1 MCDTFVA
8 LGSATSD
15 GSVIFGKNS
24 DREPNEAQ
32 SLEYHPAAGHSD
44 GTKVRCT
51 YIEIPQV
58 KDTLAVLISRPF
70 WMFGAEIGANEKG
83 VVIGNEAVF
92 TKMPFR
98 KQGGLLGMDIL
109 RLALERAS
117 TAEQAVETMVGLLAD
132 HGQGGPCGY
141 EDKKI
146 IYHNSF
152 IVADP
157 TEAWVLETAD
167 HLWAAKKVESF
178 YAISNGLTI
187 GNEFDR
193 YHPDLIDTAR
203 QKGWVKKGDDFHF
216 ADAYSD
222 WFFTTFTACR
232 RRRSRA
238 ESLLIEKQPLD
249 IQKALANLRDHGKEP
264 YEPDSHMLI
273 NRVCAHAAYPLSR
286 HAAQS
291 TGSLAAHLKPDVMTF
306 FATGTSAPC
315 LSLFKP
321 IRFEGPVLPDIG
333 PKPQADYNPASLW
346 WRHERL
352 HRTVLKD
359 FPQRHKIVAPERDVL
374 ETGWLNESGGNN
386 NDFSTLTRRAFDQE
400 KEIESQWLEKM
411 ASQRIE
417 NPPNP
422 LYRWYW
428 RQQNQKA
435 GVPAAG

>member
-8 LGSATSD
+8 LGAATSD

-32 SLEYHPAAGHSD
+32 SLEYHPAARHLD
-44 GTKVRCT
+44 GSSVRCT

-92 TKMPFR
+92 TKMPNR

-117 TAEQAVETMVGLLAD
+117 TAEQAVETMVGLLSD

-141 EDKKI
+141 EDKKMT
-146 IYHNSF
+146 YHNSY
-152 IVADP
+152 IAADP
-157 TEAWVLETAD
+157 SGAWVLETAD
-167 HLWAAKKVESF
+167 YLWAAKKVDTY

-187 GNEFDR
+187 GHEFDR
-193 YHPDLIDTAR
+193 HHPDLIDTAR
-203 QKGWVKKGDDFHF
+203 QKGWAKKGEDFHF
-216 ADAYSD
+216 AKAYSD
-222 WFFTTFTACR
+222 WFFTTFSACR

-238 ESLLIEKQPLD
+238 ESLLAEKQPLD
-249 IQKALANLRDHGKEP
+249 PADALTILRDHGVESYK
-264 YEPDSHMLI
+264 PDSHMLI
-273 NRVCAHAAYPLSR
+273 SRVCAHSAYPVSR

-291 TGSLAAHLKPDVMTF
+291 TSSLAAHLKPDAQTF

-321 IRFEGPVLPDIG
+321 IRFQGSVLPDIG
-333 PKPQADYNPASLW
+333 PVPEGVFNPASLW

-352 HRTVLKD
+352 HRTILED
-359 FPQRHKIVAPERDVL
+359 YPGRHKAMAAERDAL
-374 ETGWLNESGGNN
+374 EARWLAESNRHDG
-386 NDFSTLTRRAFDQE
+386 DFYDFTQRAFDQE
-400 KEIESQWLEKM
+400 HDVETRWLE
-411 ASQRIE
+411 ALTSQRIE
-417 NPPNP
+417 NRPNS

-428 RQQNQKA
+428 RGQNQKA
-435 GVPAAG
+435 GIPIG

>member
-32 SLEYHPAAGHSD
+32 ILEYHPAASHPD
-44 GTKVRCT
+44 GSLALCT

-70 WMFGAEIGANEKG
+70 WMYGAEIGANEKG

-92 TKMPFR
+92 TKMPYR

-141 EDKKI
+141 EDKKMT
-146 IYHNSF
+146 YHNSYL
-152 IVADP
+152 VADP
-157 TEAWVLETAD
+157 TGAWVLETAD
-167 HLWAAKKVESF
+167 YLWAAKKVESF

-203 QKGWVKKGDDFHF
+203 QKGWIKKGEDFHF
-216 ADAYSD
+216 ADAFSD
-222 WFFTTFTACR
+222 WFFTTFSACR

-238 ESLLIEKQPLD
+238 ERLIFENQPLD
-249 IQKALANLRDHGKEP
+249 IQGALSILRDHGEDSYK
-264 YEPDSHMLI
+264 PDSHMLI
-273 NRVCAHAAYPLSR
+273 SRMCAHAAYPISR
-286 HAAQS
+286 NAAQT
-291 TGSLAAHLKPDVMTF
+291 TGSMAAHLKPEAATF

-315 LSLFKP
+315 LSSFKP

-333 PKPQADYNPASLW
+333 PGPQGTFDPNSLW

-359 FPQRHKIVAPERDVL
+359 YANRRKTIASERDSM
-374 ETGWLNESGGNN
+374 EAGWLEEVNR
-386 NDFSTLTRRAFDQE
+386 NDADFFKLTQHAFDQE
-400 KEIESQWLEKM
+400 KEAESRWLEAV

-428 RQQNQKA
+428 RGQNRKA
-435 GVPAAG
+435 GIPDA